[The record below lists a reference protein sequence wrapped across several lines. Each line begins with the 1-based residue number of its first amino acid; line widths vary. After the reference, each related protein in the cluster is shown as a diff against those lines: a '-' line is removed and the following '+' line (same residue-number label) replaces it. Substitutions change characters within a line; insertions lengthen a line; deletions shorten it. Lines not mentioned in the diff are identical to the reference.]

1 MKLQPGT
8 EAPDFTAQVWNGDTV
23 RLGDYRGR
31 PVWLAFFRYASCPLC
46 NLRVHDI
53 VQRFAG
59 LEKRGLVVL
68 AVFQSKPSSVTEYV
82 GRQEPPFP
90 IICDPEESLYSL
102 FGLESSLAAFANP
115 ANLWN
120 FAKTAPKGLLKLGR
134 MEGTKTRIP
143 ADFLI
148 DGDGV
153 LRTAFYGRKIADH
166 IPFDLVDAFL
176 VDHGASK

>member
-8 EAPDFTAQVWNGDTV
+8 EAPDFTAEVWSGETV
-23 RLGDYRGR
+23 RLAEHRGR

-53 VQRFAG
+53 NERFAD
-59 LEKRGLVVL
+59 LESRGLVVL
-68 AVFQSKPSSVTEYV
+68 AVFQSPPSSVTEYV
-82 GRQEPPFP
+82 GRQAPPFP
-90 IICDPEESLYSL
+90 IICDPEESLYTL
-102 FGLESSLAAFANP
+102 YGLENSVGAFANP

-120 FAKTAPKGLLKLGR
+120 FAKTARKGLLKLGR

-148 DGDGV
+148 NADGV
-153 LRTAFYGRKIADH
+153 IQTAFYGRKIADH

-176 VDHGASK
+176 VDHGVKK